1 MSKVGA
7 RDTRRC
13 CLSAALA
20 ASESSAAA
28 SGASDFPEKMRL
40 NLVRTRESLLRMVVT
55 AGFESSSSCWL
66 WSVGV
71 SMLCE
76 RCGGGSGGG
85 VFDRS
90 VEGLEGVCDEVCGAV

>member
-1 MSKVGA
+1 
-7 RDTRRC
+7 
-13 CLSAALA
+13 
-20 ASESSAAA
+20 
-28 SGASDFPEKMRL
+28 
-40 NLVRTRESLLRMVVT
+40 MVVT